1 MPLCASSH
9 YLFQVLGIAA
19 RVFGVDIS
27 LLSERMDEVTSFM
40 GRHMVDFNNCVSGI
54 LDPSLL
60 LQVRPSHT
68 PQVKSSP

>member
-1 MPLCASSH
+1 MPLCATPH
-9 YLFQVLGIAA
+9 CLVQVLGIAA

-27 LLSERMDEVTSFM
+27 PLSVKMDEVTSFM

-60 LQVRPSHT
+60 LQVRPSHA